1 MQHHL
6 SARTVVVMV
15 GILEGRAI
23 EIQEHWLWSLPDREL
38 GSILLTLSG
47 FLRGSGFLDLVTA
60 ILLKMEAVPRSNEGR
75 HR

>member
-23 EIQEHWLWSLPDREL
+23 EIQEHWLWSLPIISRRIR
-38 GSILLTLSG
+38 SRAWIHLTDPLRIPSG
-47 FLRGSGFLDLVTA
+47 QRF
-60 ILLKMEAVPRSNEGR
+60 P
-75 HR
+75 